1 MIYLFYNAETKILE
15 SCVGVNDPTVAF
27 DPYGDLMEGQE
38 FVETDHLPDDYD
50 FVNRFYRVEDGNLI
64 DIGPRPQDNPQAS
77 EQDRINAMLM
87 LEIAKLKA
95 GAAI

>member
-50 FVNRFYRVEDGNLI
+50 FVNRFYRVED
-64 DIGPRPQDNPQAS
+64 
-77 EQDRINAMLM
+77 
-87 LEIAKLKA
+87 
-95 GAAI
+95 